1 MATQMYELFDM
12 VESVESTMENI
23 CTLATSLHVSKD
35 IIVNFNV
42 TKLSLVECKN
52 SLVTFGHQE
61 YNINFLEKLT
71 PSKLGDKQ
79 DIKPIKV
86 ENTGFEVK
94 PDVLNIK
101 DDPPGKDIDEE
112 SIQLSPKRFE
122 EIIGLADE
130 DFQYLNYEDGSAYEI
145 KDGGNLLFSF

>member
-1 MATQMYELFDM
+1 MYELFDM

-52 SLVTFGHQE
+52 SLLTFGHQE
-61 YNINFLEKLT
+61 YSINFLEKKT

-86 ENTGFEVK
+86 ENACLEVK

-101 DDPPGKDIDEE
+101 DPPGKDIDEE

-122 EIIGLADE
+122 EILGLADE
-130 DFQYLNYEDGSAYEI
+130 DFEYLNYDDGSAFEI
-145 KDGGNLLFSF
+145 KDGGNLIFPFFLGKI